1 MKKIFNLFVLMCAVL
16 LTTVSFS
23 SCSDDSDEVNL
34 SPYANTVWEY
44 TDVYADGTITERIKF
59 IDEKQAYSETEYRN
73 AGGILVDISSI
84 PYNYMASGDFI
95 VFYPLQSGKA
105 NLEAVVTDGIKMV
118 VTNTSDP
125 TKFWTVYKK

>member
-44 TDVYADGTITERIKF
+44 TDVYVDGTRTERIK
-59 IDEKQAYSETEYRN
+59 
-73 AGGILVDISSI
+73 L
-84 PYNYMASGDFI
+84 
-95 VFYPLQSGKA
+95 
-105 NLEAVVTDGIKMV
+105 
-118 VTNTSDP
+118 
-125 TKFWTVYKK
+125 

>member
-44 TDVYADGTITERIKF
+44 TDVYVDGTRTERIKF

-73 AGGILVDISSI
+73 TGGILVDISSI

-95 VFYPLQSGKA
+95 VFYPLQSGMA

>member
-1 MKKIFNLFVLMCAVL
+1 
-16 LTTVSFS
+16 
-23 SCSDDSDEVNL
+23 
-34 SPYANTVWEY
+34 
-44 TDVYADGTITERIKF
+44 
-59 IDEKQAYSETEYRN
+59 
-73 AGGILVDISSI
+73 
-84 PYNYMASGDFI
+84 MASGDFI